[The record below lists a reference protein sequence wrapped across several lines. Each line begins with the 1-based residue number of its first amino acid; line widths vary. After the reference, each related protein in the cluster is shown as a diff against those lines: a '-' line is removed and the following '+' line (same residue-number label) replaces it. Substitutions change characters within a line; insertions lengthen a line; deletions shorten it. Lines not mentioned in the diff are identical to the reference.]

1 VHPPRAHSHNK
12 YIRRKIKIN
21 VVVRTALCTSLQLTN
36 PGLDLRPD
44 AHQRRRGCTRG
55 GWLRCDCGFNV
66 RYRRD
71 ATGVAVA
78 STKACLTLSRSRPLL
93 VLWRR
98 LLPPLARR
106 ARKLLLGQQRT
117 LLSYTHNETRSG
129 GCRLR
134 LSPLRTQHKNTPLRL
149 QARVHLP
156 ARMGV

>member
-1 VHPPRAHSHNK
+1 MHPPRAHSHNK
-12 YIRRKIKIN
+12 YIIRRKIKIK
-21 VVVRTALCTSLQLTN
+21 VVVGTALCTSLQLTN
-36 PGLDLRPD
+36 PGLDLRPDD

-106 ARKLLLGQQRT
+106 ARKLLLGQRSERCFRT
-117 LLSYTHNETRSG
+117 HTTRLDSKRRLPPASLSAPH
-129 GCRLR
+129 
-134 LSPLRTQHKNTPLRL
+134 
-149 QARVHLP
+149 A
-156 ARMGV
+156 A